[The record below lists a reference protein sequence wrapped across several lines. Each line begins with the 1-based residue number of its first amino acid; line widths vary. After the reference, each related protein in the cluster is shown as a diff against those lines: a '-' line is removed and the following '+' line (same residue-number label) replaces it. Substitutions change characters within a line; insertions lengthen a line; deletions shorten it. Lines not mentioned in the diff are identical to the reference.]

1 MKDSTGF
8 DSEKVDAMKKW
19 KKRFAKHILE
29 RGFDY
34 YQQGLVTSVQKNA
47 TGYRAVV
54 EGTEDYSVE
63 ILVYDNEEWELQC
76 DCPYADGGNYCKH
89 MAAVMYQIEQ
99 EELEG
104 EHAKSRK
111 EKPVDRN
118 RMLKEIIE
126 RIPLEELRGILLQIA
141 KEDKSLGDQLLMKY
155 AEEIDAHQ
163 IMHLK
168 KEVNRIAHT
177 YMDDDGFIDYHHAWE
192 YVQALLDFMQ
202 EKIQIL
208 IDRDYL
214 AEAFALTNHAFL
226 SIDLDMI
233 DDSDGGIMEIAD
245 VCMSYW
251 KQILKLCSEDM
262 EKDMFHWFT
271 EQYYSIEQDYLK
283 EFIGVFLMEN
293 FQKPDLLHQKLTLL
307 DAEIEGIEKSLPKDE
322 SSYLHFIYE
331 DAVARRYQIMKTLG
345 CSKAERNAYKQ
356 KYHHLSNVRRL
367 EINEHLENREY
378 EKAIRVLLESKE
390 IDHKLR
396 GLVSMYSEQL
406 IELYQQTGQMDAYK
420 NALKEYVFCHGQR
433 ELTYVHLLKEQCD
446 IKEWEQLRDQLLLA
460 KSMLALRYE
469 LLISEGMYERMLNE
483 LEAANSIYTLD
494 YYEKTLRMHFPE
506 KTRDL
511 YIAYIKRQVEYTS
524 DRKGYKQIMKYLK
537 KIKNYPGGKEEAK
550 QIVEEWKKEYKRR
563 PAMMDE
569 LEKAGF

>member
-1 MKDSTGF
+1 
-8 DSEKVDAMKKW
+8 MKKW

-155 AEEIDAHQ
+155 AEEIDVHQ

-271 EQYYSIEQDYLK
+271 EQYCSIEQDYLK
-283 EFIGVFLMEN
+283 ELIGVFLMEN

-331 DAVARRYQIMKTLG
+331 DAVARRYQVMKTLG